1 MAMATI
7 LSPLLQ
13 YTHTHIHIYIYICL
27 RFSTPPTHTRSFAFS
42 SIAFILS
49 LRHYTCLLT
58 PQHHV
63 HLRLPGERQR
73 PPAVQPFPAQG
84 PPASHLQRGQQ
95 VRLHQER
102 LRDSHDAVRK
112 VQGSRLHC
120 TGVPVQPV
128 RSPGAWHGGGG
139 EDFRL

>member
-1 MAMATI
+1 MAMATL

-13 YTHTHIHIYIYICL
+13 YTHTHARTYIYIYIYACGL
-27 RFSTPPTHTRSFAFS
+27 APPTRSFTFS

-84 PPASHLQRGQQ
+84 LPASHLQRGQQ

-102 LRDSHDAVRK
+102 LRDSHGAVRK